1 MDKTER
7 EKKLQQIVKDVNL
20 FNSTSI
26 FIETPY
32 RNKQLFQYLVSSLP
46 HDFSLCVA
54 MDITGQ
60 EENIKT
66 KKVKDWKKIKYELAK
81 LPTIFLIG
89 D

>member
-1 MDKTER
+1 
-7 EKKLQQIVKDVNL
+7 
-20 FNSTSI
+20 
-26 FIETPY
+26 
-32 RNKQLFQYLVSSLP
+32 
-46 HDFSLCVA
+46 